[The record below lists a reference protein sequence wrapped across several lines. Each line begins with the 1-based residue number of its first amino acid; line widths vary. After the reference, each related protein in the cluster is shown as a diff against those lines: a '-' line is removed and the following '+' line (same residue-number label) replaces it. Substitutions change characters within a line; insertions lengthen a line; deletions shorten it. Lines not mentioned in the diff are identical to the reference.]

1 MGRTSKFLR
10 RTPQEQ
16 ALLLR
21 SLVALAAMRISLW
34 TLSFSRVRKIADAM
48 SHSAPNRSSNDRPA
62 PEKIAW
68 AVATA
73 SRAVPRGGNCLLRA
87 LATGIILK
95 RYGYPSELKIGVM
108 KPEGEGFYAHAWLES
123 GGSIIIGDFKLD
135 QYVTLHVSE
144 TVSRGCI

>member
-1 MGRTSKFLR
+1 MRGTSRFLR
-10 RTPQEQ
+10 LTAQEQ

-21 SLVALAAMRISLW
+21 SLVALAVIRISLW

-48 SHSAPNRSSNDRPA
+48 SHSALKRSSNDRPA

-95 RYGYPSELKIGVM
+95 RYRYPSELKIGVM
-108 KPEGEGFYAHAWLES
+108 KPEGEGFQAHA
-123 GGSIIIGDFKLD
+123 
-135 QYVTLHVSE
+135 
-144 TVSRGCI
+144 